1 MKLEIKNAKTTLS
14 SEEQDANLEKVKY
27 KTEFELFQEFYRWQH
42 NIELDEKSTE
52 LMKNIVAECKDGK

>member
-1 MKLEIKNAKTTLS
+1 MS